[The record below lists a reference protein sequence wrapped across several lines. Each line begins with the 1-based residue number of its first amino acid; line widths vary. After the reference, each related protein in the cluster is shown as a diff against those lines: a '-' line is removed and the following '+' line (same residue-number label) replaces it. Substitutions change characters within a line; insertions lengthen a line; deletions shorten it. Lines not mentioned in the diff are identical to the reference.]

1 MKRYL
6 GILWVILLWGSNQVF
21 FAQCPAG
28 EWPLEIN
35 IIPDGYP
42 NETTWNLSLGNQLL
56 ASGNYLSDTLCVDSS
71 GCM

>member
-1 MKRYL
+1 MKF
-6 GILWVILLWGSNQVF
+6 WHWILLIIFSWGINVVPW
-21 FAQCPAG
+21 AQCPAG

-56 ASGNYLSDTLCVDSS
+56 ASGFVGIS
-71 GCM
+71 